1 MVFFCIAKV
10 DIKWWQFAT
19 IFMPLP
25 LVWGIKFYTFPSVH
39 MSRIWLP
46 LFTLSKLR
54 GIWNLYS
61 LADPVAFQCTTFSV
75 LEICP
80 LICPKKIKKNYFLR
94 FLLNNVS
101 SGHAFVPFSN
111 FSFQWRN
118 VLRFLHNVFFSY
130 SNTMY
135 IFLLFQIYAPL

>member
-1 MVFFCIAKV
+1 MQLFLCHCLWYGALSFTHFHPYICLAFGFHFLPWANYAVFEICTV
-10 DIKWWQFAT
+10 WQT
-19 IFMPLP
+19 QL
-25 LVWGIKFYTFPSVH
+25 H
-39 MSRIWLP
+39 
-46 LFTLSKLR
+46 
-54 GIWNLYS
+54 
-61 LADPVAFQCTTFSV
+61 FSV
-75 LEICP
+75 PPFPFWRYAHWFAL
-80 LICPKKIKKNYFLR
+80 KKKNNYFLR